1 MPADSL
7 RAGKFLTGPNQWPK
21 SLSADEFEIPL
32 QKYRGQMVKLSELV
46 LDLLALSL
54 PAPATPDLFKDF
66 MFQPSGNLRL
76 LHYPPKPVVNK
87 EQLGCKSV

>member
-1 MPADSL
+1 MPAD
-7 RAGKFLTGPNQWPK
+7 Q
-21 SLSADEFEIPL
+21 FELPL
-32 QKYRGQMVKLSELV
+32 QKYRGQMVKLAELV

-54 PAPATPDLFKDF
+54 PSPANPDLFKDF

-87 EQLGCKSV
+87 DQLGCELV